1 MDEGFR
7 KQLLEAKDE
16 DELLRLFD
24 EKENEKEDEE
34 VEVAKPEGNEPYVL
48 AVTACPTG
56 IAHTYMAADSLKA
69 KAAEL
74 GIAIKVE
81 TNGSTGVKNGLTKE
95 DIERATAI
103 IVAADKQVEMNR
115 FAGKYVIQVP
125 VADGIRKTEVL
136 LNRAVKQDAPI
147 FKGVKENG
155 KAENVEKEKGL
166 GIYKHLMSGVS
177 NMLPFVVGGGILI
190 ALAFMFGGIKAEG
203 PIAEILMNIGGGE
216 KGAFLFLVP
225 ILAGFIASSI
235 ADRPGFMPGVV
246 GGFLAAQANAGFL
259 GGLIAG
265 FLAGYVVLGL
275 KRLFSGLPV
284 QLEGI
289 KPVLLYPVFGLL
301 ITGVVMQKVVNPPVV
316 ALNEMLTGWLN
327 GLNGTNA
334 ILLGL
339 ILGGMM
345 AIDMGGPINKAAFT
359 FGIAAIEA
367 QNFGVHSAVMAG
379 GMVPP
384 LAIAFATTFF
394 KTKFTEAERKSGL
407 TNYIMGA
414 SFITEGA
421 IPFAAADPVR
431 VIVSC
436 VVGSSIAGALSM
448 LFQITLPAP
457 HGGLFVI
464 ALVNKPL
471 LYIFSILI
479 GTIVSAIMIG
489 VWKKKVK

>member
-1 MDEGFR
+1 
-7 KQLLEAKDE
+7 
-16 DELLRLFD
+16 
-24 EKENEKEDEE
+24 
-34 VEVAKPEGNEPYVL
+34 
-48 AVTACPTG
+48 
-56 IAHTYMAADSLKA
+56 
-69 KAAEL
+69 
-74 GIAIKVE
+74 
-81 TNGSTGVKNGLTKE
+81 
-95 DIERATAI
+95 
-103 IVAADKQVEMNR
+103 
-115 FAGKYVIQVP
+115 
-125 VADGIRKTEVL
+125 
-136 LNRAVKQDAPI
+136 
-147 FKGVKENG
+147 
-155 KAENVEKEKGL
+155 
-166 GIYKHLMSGVS
+166 
-177 NMLPFVVGGGILI
+177 
-190 ALAFMFGGIKAEG
+190 
-203 PIAEILMNIGGGE
+203 
-216 KGAFLFLVP
+216 
-225 ILAGFIASSI
+225 
-235 ADRPGFMPGVV
+235 
-246 GGFLAAQANAGFL
+246 
-259 GGLIAG
+259 
-265 FLAGYVVLGL
+265 
-275 KRLFSGLPV
+275 
-284 QLEGI
+284 
-289 KPVLLYPVFGLL
+289 
-301 ITGVVMQKVVNPPVV
+301 MQKVVNPPVV

-394 KTKFTEAERKSGL
+394 KTKFTEAECKSGL

-421 IPFAAADPVR
+421 IPFAAADPIR

-471 LYIFSILI
+471 LYIFSILV
-479 GTIVSAIMIG
+479 GTVISALMMGI
-489 VWKKKVK
+489 WKKKVK